1 MIIEIVLLVVL
12 GGGIV
17 VLKIFH
23 SESERKRRMER
34 EQRKIRDLAA
44 TGGFAPKNGNRRPR
58 RNRQKNANEAPRVN
72 YSTVS
77 GAFSSSLPL
86 ESLSSIAAL
95 MVEESF

>member
-1 MIIEIVLLVVL
+1 MIVEIVLLVVL

-44 TGGFAPKNGNRRPR
+44 TGGFAPKKWKP
-58 RNRQKNANEAPRVN
+58 E
-72 YSTVS
+72 T
-77 GAFSSSLPL
+77 
-86 ESLSSIAAL
+86 E
-95 MVEESF
+95 EESTEEPK